1 MPTTRTANRTTKNSH
16 AATLTRQG
24 LKSTYDC
31 DCGQTFTGTEGS
43 AKDRWEKHALSAQ
56 QR

>member
-1 MPTTRTANRTTKNSH
+1 MPTTRTANRTTRNDH

-24 LKSTYDC
+24 VKATYAC

-43 AKDRWEKHALSAQ
+43 AKSRWESHALTAQ
-56 QR
+56 RR

>member
-16 AATLTRQG
+16 AATLTRHG
-24 LKSTYDC
+24 VKSTYDC

-43 AKDRWEKHALSAQ
+43 AKGRWEKHALSAQ